1 MIFPLFHPNSRPVLV
16 LLYESTKSFPLL
28 SQILRSIFKKFLFS
42 FLFMKIK
49 MFTTNLCE
57 LMQISSA
64 IEKTKNM
71 TFVINDSHSS
81 CLKKLFW
88 EKVDKFLW
96 IFCFRMFDG
105 WNFERQI

>member
-1 MIFPLFHPNSRPVLV
+1 
-16 LLYESTKSFPLL
+16 
-28 SQILRSIFKKFLFS
+28 
-42 FLFMKIK
+42 

-88 EKVDKFLW
+88 EMVDKFLW
-96 IFCFRMFDG
+96 RFCFRMFDG

>member
-1 MIFPLFHPNSRPVLV
+1 
-16 LLYESTKSFPLL
+16 
-28 SQILRSIFKKFLFS
+28 
-42 FLFMKIK
+42 
-49 MFTTNLCE
+49 MFTTNLCA

-64 IEKTKNM
+64 IEKTKNK

-96 IFCFRMFDG
+96 RFLF
-105 WNFERQI
+105 